1 MRWVD
6 EHRIETPEQIDINL
20 EMAGLGSR
28 FFAQVVDWL
37 IQIACLLALFLL
49 GLVLFALLGLEPDI
63 RSDQIAV
70 IIVIA
75 LAVYM
80 LMLGYDIY
88 FEARHNGQ
96 TPGKKYARIRVMRQ
110 DGGPIDFRAAAVRN
124 LLGFADFLPMFYL
137 LGAFLILATKR
148 GQRLGDLAAGTIVTR
163 ERGAGDVPDEPVKA
177 IDRFA
182 SDEYHFASDQL
193 RACTPE
199 DRNVLR
205 AFLRRYAR
213 MDGKARGRLAEK
225 LADQYL
231 ARIGAPEGVIDVIAE
246 TYLASLYRDLLKNS
260 SYTS

>member
-37 IQIACLLALFLL
+37 VQIACLLLLFLL
-49 GLVLFALLGLEPDI
+49 GVLLLALLGIQPDI

-70 IIVIA
+70 IVVLL
-75 LAVYM
+75 LAVYV
-80 LMLGYDIY
+80 LILGYDIY

-124 LLGFADFLPMFYL
+124 LLGFADFLPGFYL
-137 LGAFLILATKR
+137 LGAFLILASKR
-148 GQRLGDLAAGTIVTR
+148 GQRLGDMAAGTIVTR
-163 ERGAGDVPDEPVKA
+163 ERGGDVPDEPVKA

-182 SDEYHFASDQL
+182 SDEYHFTSDQL

-231 ARIGAPEGVIDVIAE
+231 ARVGAPEGVNDVIAE
-246 TYLASLYRDLLKNS
+246 AYLATLYRELTKNS
-260 SYTS
+260 SYTA